1 MSNDNNN
8 LANPESTLYF
18 LSGAASIIA
27 LLLISLGSFVRVT
40 GSGLA
45 CPDWP
50 LCYGQIIPPMEYHV
64 LIEYSHRLTAALLSL
79 VILLM
84 VIFVTISK
92 SIRRITR
99 NLTYITAVFLL
110 IQIILGAVTVI
121 QELPPEIVAIHLG
134 NAQIIFGLLVTILVY
149 SRSPQK
155 TIDIVSE
162 VRATTYFTNVSIL
175 TAISILLLI
184 MSGSLVVGSSSVVA
198 CGSGLTAWPL
208 CNGGIFPIDV
218 NTAINLGHRFL
229 VIIILPLMIWLYALA
244 RSTGDLDQRLI
255 KLTVVALT
263 LYIIQA
269 GVGALVPLTSF
280 STVSRVLHITL
291 ATMTWGTLVC
301 ISVIALQRNQRVPAS
316 GHEIENSNRS
326 DRSLIVVI
334 KDYFLLTKPR
344 VITLLLFSAYAGA
357 VFASR
362 GIPDWLTSLAIL
374 LGGSLASG
382 GAGAINQSIED
393 DIDVSM
399 RRTRQRAVASGRV
412 SKKNAMLFGLLLNV
426 LAFVVFVYGAN
437 VMAAFFAMLGSVIYI
452 FVYTLWL
459 KKTTIQNIVIGG
471 AAGALPPV
479 VGWTAVTNSLNIE
492 ALFLFAIVF
501 FWTPP
506 HFWALSLL
514 MKEDYEKANI
524 PMMPVVI
531 GETAT
536 RYSIFLYTLIL
547 LVLCLMFYMY
557 TAVLGFIFIVSSITL
572 TAIFS
577 YYSIQLMRLK
587 NRGAALRLYKFS
599 LLYLFLLLTAVMVD
613 GVW

>member
-1 MSNDNNN
+1 MSNDSNNV
-8 LANPESTLYF
+8 ANPESTLYF

-50 LCYGQIIPPMEYHV
+50 LCYGQIIPPLEYHV

-79 VILLM
+79 IILLM

-121 QELPPEIVAIHLG
+121 RELPPEIVAIHLG

-149 SRSPQK
+149 SRSPQE

-162 VRATTYFTNVSIL
+162 VRATSYFTNVSIL

-208 CNGGIFPIDV
+208 CNGSIFPIDV

-229 VIIILPLMIWLYALA
+229 VIIILPLMIWLYTLG
-244 RSTGDLDQRLI
+244 RSTDDRNQRLI
-255 KLTVVALT
+255 KLTVMALT

-301 ISVIALQRNQRVPAS
+301 ISVIALQRNQRIPAS
-316 GHEIENSNRS
+316 SAEIGNSNGS
-326 DRSLIVVI
+326 DRSLIEII
-334 KDYFLLTKPR
+334 KDYSLLTKPR
-344 VITLLLFSAYAGA
+344 VMTLLLFSAYAGA

-362 GIPDWLTSLAIL
+362 GIPDWVTTLAIL

-412 SKKNAMLFGLLLNV
+412 SKKNALLFGLLLNG
-426 LAFVVFVYGAN
+426 LAFIVFLYGAN
-437 VMAAFFAMLGSVIYI
+437 LMAAFFAMLGSVIYI
-452 FVYTLWL
+452 FIYTLWL
-459 KKTTIQNIVIGG
+459 KKTTVQNIVIGG

-524 PMMPVVI
+524 PMMPVII

-557 TAVLGFIFIVSSITL
+557 TAVLGAIFIVSSITL

>member
-8 LANPESTLYF
+8 VANPESTLYF

-50 LCYGQIIPPMEYHV
+50 LCYGQIIPPLEYHV

-79 VILLM
+79 VILIM
-84 VIFVTISK
+84 VVFVTISK

-121 QELPPEIVAIHLG
+121 RELPPEIVAIHLG
-134 NAQIIFGLLVTILVY
+134 NAQIIFGLLITILVY
-149 SRSPQK
+149 SRSPQE

-162 VRATTYFTNVSIL
+162 VRATSYFTNVSIL

-208 CNGGIFPIDV
+208 CNGSIFPIDV

-229 VIIILPLMIWLYALA
+229 VIIILPLMIWLYTLA
-244 RSTGDLDQRLI
+244 RSTDDRNQRLI
-255 KLTVVALT
+255 KLTVMALT

-301 ISVIALQRNQRVPAS
+301 ISVIALQRNQRIPAS
-316 GHEIENSNRS
+316 SHEIENSNRS

-344 VITLLLFSAYAGA
+344 VMSLLLFSAYAGA

-362 GIPDWLTSLAIL
+362 GIPDWVTTLAIL

-426 LAFVVFVYGAN
+426 LAFIVFLYGAN
-437 VMAAFFAMLGSVIYI
+437 FMAAFFAMLGSIIYI

-524 PMMPVVI
+524 PMMPVII

-557 TAVLGFIFIVSSITL
+557 TAVLGVIFIVSSITL
-572 TAIFS
+572 TPIYS
-577 YYSIQLMRLK
+577 YYTIQLIRLK
-587 NRGAALRLYKFS
+587 NRGAAKRLYKFS

>member
-8 LANPESTLYF
+8 VANPESTLYF

-437 VMAAFFAMLGSVIYI
+437 VMAAFFAMLGSVIY
-452 FVYTLWL
+452 
-459 KKTTIQNIVIGG
+459 
-471 AAGALPPV
+471 
-479 VGWTAVTNSLNIE
+479 
-492 ALFLFAIVF
+492 
-501 FWTPP
+501 
-506 HFWALSLL
+506 
-514 MKEDYEKANI
+514 
-524 PMMPVVI
+524 
-531 GETAT
+531 
-536 RYSIFLYTLIL
+536 
-547 LVLCLMFYMY
+547 
-557 TAVLGFIFIVSSITL
+557 
-572 TAIFS
+572 
-577 YYSIQLMRLK
+577 
-587 NRGAALRLYKFS
+587 
-599 LLYLFLLLTAVMVD
+599 YLFTPF
-613 GVW
+613 G

>member
-1 MSNDNNN
+1 MSNDNNHI
-8 LANPESTLYF
+8 ESPGKTLYF
-18 LSGAASIIA
+18 LSGTASLIA

-50 LCYGQIIPPMEYHV
+50 LCYGQIIPPLEYHV

-79 VILLM
+79 IIVLM
-84 VIFVTISK
+84 VIFVSISK
-92 SIRRITR
+92 SIRPIIR

-110 IQIILGAVTVI
+110 VQIILGAVTVMK
-121 QELPPEIVAIHLG
+121 ELPPEIVAIHLG
-134 NAQIIFGLLVTILVY
+134 NAQIIFGLLITIFVY
-149 SRSPQK
+149 PRSLQIS
-155 TIDIVSE
+155 IDTVSE
-162 VRATTYFTNVSIL
+162 ERTTSYFRNVSIL
-175 TAISILLLI
+175 TAMSILLLI

-208 CNGGIFPIDV
+208 CNGDVFPIDL

-229 VIIILPLMIWLYALA
+229 VVLILPLMIWLYTLA
-244 RSTGDLDQRLI
+244 RSSNDRNQRLI
-255 KLTVVALT
+255 KLTVMALA

-301 ISVIALQRNQRVPAS
+301 ISVISLQRNQRIPAIYD
-316 GHEIENSNRS
+316 EIRNP
-326 DRSLIVVI
+326 DRSGISLLGVI

-362 GIPDWLTSLAIL
+362 GIPDWMTSVAIL

-399 RRTRQRAVASGRV
+399 RRTRQRAVASGRI
-412 SKKNAMLFGLLLNV
+412 SKKNALLFGVLLNI
-426 LAFVVFVYGAN
+426 LAFIVFLYGAN
-437 VMAAFFAMLGSVIYI
+437 FMAAFFAMLGSVIYI
-452 FVYTLWL
+452 FVYTIWL

-514 MKEDYEKANI
+514 MKEDYERANI

-557 TAVLGFIFIVSSITL
+557 TAVLGVIFIVSSLTL

-577 YYSIQLMRLK
+577 YYSIQLVRFK

-613 GVW
+613 GIW

>member
-8 LANPESTLYF
+8 VANPESTLYF

-50 LCYGQIIPPMEYHV
+50 LCYGQIIPPLEYHV

-79 VILLM
+79 VILIM
-84 VIFVTISK
+84 VVFVTISK

-121 QELPPEIVAIHLG
+121 RELPPEIVAIHLG
-134 NAQIIFGLLVTILVY
+134 NAQIIFGLLITILVY
-149 SRSPQK
+149 SRSPQE

-162 VRATTYFTNVSIL
+162 VRATSYFTNVSIL

-208 CNGGIFPIDV
+208 CNGSIFPIDV

-229 VIIILPLMIWLYALA
+229 VIIILPLMIWLYTLA
-244 RSTGDLDQRLI
+244 RSTDDRNQRLI
-255 KLTVVALT
+255 KLTVMALT

-301 ISVIALQRNQRVPAS
+301 ISVIALQRNQRIPAS
-316 GHEIENSNRS
+316 SHEIENSNRS

-344 VITLLLFSAYAGA
+344 VMTLLLFSAYAGA

-362 GIPDWLTSLAIL
+362 GIPDWVTTLAIL

-426 LAFVVFVYGAN
+426 LAFIVFLYGAN
-437 VMAAFFAMLGSVIYI
+437 FMAAFFAMLGSIIYI

-524 PMMPVVI
+524 PMMPVII

-557 TAVLGFIFIVSSITL
+557 TAVLGVIFIVSSITL

>member
-8 LANPESTLYF
+8 VANPESTLYF

-50 LCYGQIIPPMEYHV
+50 LCYGQIIPPLEYHV

-79 VILLM
+79 VILIM

-121 QELPPEIVAIHLG
+121 RELPPEIVAIHLG
-134 NAQIIFGLLVTILVY
+134 NAQIIFGLLITILVY
-149 SRSPQK
+149 SRSPQE

-162 VRATTYFTNVSIL
+162 VRATSYFTNVSIL

-208 CNGGIFPIDV
+208 CNGSIFPIDV

-229 VIIILPLMIWLYALA
+229 VIIILPLMIWLYTLA
-244 RSTGDLDQRLI
+244 RSTDDRNQRLI
-255 KLTVVALT
+255 KLTVMALT

-301 ISVIALQRNQRVPAS
+301 ISVIALQRNQRIPAS
-316 GHEIENSNRS
+316 SHEIENSNRS

-344 VITLLLFSAYAGA
+344 VMTLLLFSAYAGA

-362 GIPDWLTSLAIL
+362 GIPDWVTTLAIL

-426 LAFVVFVYGAN
+426 LAFIVFLYGAN
-437 VMAAFFAMLGSVIYI
+437 FMAAFFAMLGSIIYI

-524 PMMPVVI
+524 PMMPVII

-557 TAVLGFIFIVSSITL
+557 TAVLGVIFIVSSITL

>member
-8 LANPESTLYF
+8 VANPESTLYF

>member
-8 LANPESTLYF
+8 VANPESTLYF

-613 GVW
+613 GIW

>member
-8 LANPESTLYF
+8 VANPESTLYF

-50 LCYGQIIPPMEYHV
+50 LCYGQIIPPLEYHV

-79 VILLM
+79 VILIM

-121 QELPPEIVAIHLG
+121 RELPPEIVAIHLG
-134 NAQIIFGLLVTILVY
+134 NAQIIFGLLITILVY
-149 SRSPQK
+149 SRSPQE

-162 VRATTYFTNVSIL
+162 VRATSYFTNVSIL

-208 CNGGIFPIDV
+208 CNGSIFPIDV

-229 VIIILPLMIWLYALA
+229 VIIILPLMIWLYTLA
-244 RSTGDLDQRLI
+244 RSTDDRNQRLI
-255 KLTVVALT
+255 KLTVMALT

-301 ISVIALQRNQRVPAS
+301 ISVIALQRNQRIPAS
-316 GHEIENSNRS
+316 SHEIENSNRS
-326 DRSLIVVI
+326 DRSLMVVI

-344 VITLLLFSAYAGA
+344 VMTLLLFSAYAGA

-362 GIPDWLTSLAIL
+362 GIPDWVTTLAIL

-426 LAFVVFVYGAN
+426 LAFIVFLYGAN
-437 VMAAFFAMLGSVIYI
+437 FMAAFFAMLGSIIYI

-524 PMMPVVI
+524 PMMPVII

-557 TAVLGFIFIVSSITL
+557 TAVLGVIFIVSSITL

>member
-8 LANPESTLYF
+8 VANPESTLYF

-50 LCYGQIIPPMEYHV
+50 LCYGQIIPPLEYHV

-79 VILLM
+79 IILLM

-121 QELPPEIVAIHLG
+121 RELPPEIVAIHLG
-134 NAQIIFGLLVTILVY
+134 NAQIIFGLLITILVY
-149 SRSPQK
+149 SRSPQE

-162 VRATTYFTNVSIL
+162 VRATSYFTNVSIL

-208 CNGGIFPIDV
+208 CNGSIFPIDV

-229 VIIILPLMIWLYALA
+229 VIIILPLMIWLYTLA
-244 RSTGDLDQRLI
+244 RSTDDRNQRLI
-255 KLTVVALT
+255 KLTVMALT

-301 ISVIALQRNQRVPAS
+301 ISVIALQRNQRIPAS
-316 GHEIENSNRS
+316 SHEIGNSNSS
-326 DRSLIVVI
+326 DRSLIEFI

-344 VITLLLFSAYAGA
+344 VMTLLLFSAYAGA

-362 GIPDWLTSLAIL
+362 GIPDWVTTLAIL

-412 SKKNAMLFGLLLNV
+412 SKKNAMLFGLLLSV
-426 LAFVVFVYGAN
+426 LAFIVFLYGAN
-437 VMAAFFAMLGSVIYI
+437 FMAASFAMLGSVIYI
-452 FVYTLWL
+452 FIYTLWL

-524 PMMPVVI
+524 PMMPVII

-557 TAVLGFIFIVSSITL
+557 TAVLGVIFIVSSITL